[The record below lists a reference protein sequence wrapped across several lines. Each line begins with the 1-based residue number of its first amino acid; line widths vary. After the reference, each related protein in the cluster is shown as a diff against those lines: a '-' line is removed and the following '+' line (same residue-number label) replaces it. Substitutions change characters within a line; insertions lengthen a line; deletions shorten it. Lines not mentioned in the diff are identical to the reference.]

1 MLCSLERPFAMLSIS
16 STLRNSEGRSERLAQ
31 NNSKIGGAQGGEQ
44 RKKENLIL
52 FKGVV
57 SKRDQEKS
65 GGRADSYSYDTSQRL
80 RGQFVE
86 RILVVDSIDK
96 TNSQNCEP

>member
-1 MLCSLERPFAMLSIS
+1 MLCGLERPFAMLSIS

-52 FKGVV
+52 SNNDVV
-57 SKRDQEKS
+57 SKREIKRNQE
-65 GGRADSYSYDTSQRL
+65 A
-80 RGQFVE
+80 E
-86 RILVVDSIDK
+86 RILITMTQARGCGD
-96 TNSQNCEP
+96 NL